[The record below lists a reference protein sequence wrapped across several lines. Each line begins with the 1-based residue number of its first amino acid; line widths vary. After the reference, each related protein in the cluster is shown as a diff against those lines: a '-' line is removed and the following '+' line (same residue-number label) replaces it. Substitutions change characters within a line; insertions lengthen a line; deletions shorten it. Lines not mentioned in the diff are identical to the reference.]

1 MELSGFIYLFFR
13 LAPFILVCYFTLSS
27 IFNADFKG
35 IIFLVGLIF
44 ACFITLMIGQFFSSP
59 KMENIPAE
67 CNSITLNGLIGWSK
81 LPFSPT
87 ILGFTFFYILW
98 WIISPAGIKKDE
110 ITTSLVAYNLPI
122 IVFFP
127 IIIIADLLINYQ
139 LKCYPMD
146 TTATTNL
153 SGQGLIAYLGN
164 LFYNSNF
171 VRPFY
176 SLAIGIGSG
185 IGYAELIK
193 STGSADLQWF
203 SSSIANEVC
212 SRPAKS
218 TFKCSVYKGGEKV
231 ASTNV

>member
-1 MELSGFIYLFFR
+1 MELIGFIYLFFR

-35 IIFLVGLIF
+35 IIYLVGLIS
-44 ACFITLMIGQFFSSP
+44 ACFITLMIGQFFSSQTV
-59 KMENIPAE
+59 EIPAE
-67 CNSITLNGLIGWSK
+67 CNSITLNGLMGWSK

-110 ITTSLVAYNLPI
+110 LTTSLVAYNLPI

-146 TTATTNL
+146 QPVENA
-153 SGQGLIAYLGN
+153 GLFTRVLN
-164 LFYNSNF
+164 LFYNSNLL
-171 VRPFY
+171 RPFY

-203 SSSIANEVC
+203 SSSIGNEVC
-212 SRPAKS
+212 NRPAKS
-218 TFKCSVYKGGEKV
+218 TFRCSVYKGGEKV